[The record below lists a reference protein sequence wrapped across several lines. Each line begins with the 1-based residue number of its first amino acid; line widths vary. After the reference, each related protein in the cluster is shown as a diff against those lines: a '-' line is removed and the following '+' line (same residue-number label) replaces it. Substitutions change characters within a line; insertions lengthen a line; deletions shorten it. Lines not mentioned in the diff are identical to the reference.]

1 MPASFEDKV
10 EAILAEMHADP
21 KPNYTYY
28 TLRLQTLP
36 QVCDGYVAACGT
48 CSPSYD
54 NILRRALG
62 DVCNHM
68 AKAYGLGA
76 YKKSAGTTTS
86 APQ

>member
-1 MPASFEDKV
+1 MSASYEDKV

-21 KPNYTYY
+21 KPNYTWY

-36 QVCDGYVAACGT
+36 LPPIPYDDGMAHV
-48 CSPSYD
+48 SS
-54 NILRRALG
+54 ILRNALG
-62 DVCNHM
+62 AVCNHM